1 MTSSVQAPARHGL
14 SGTALKR
21 IACVTMFIDHIGASC
36 LEAGILLPAIT
47 TGVAAYGGISIST
60 LLVLDRVLRYIGR
73 LAFPIFCFLLVEGFV
88 HTHDVKRYVQRLL
101 LFGCISEVPF
111 DLAFFRTPFTLQ
123 YQNVYW
129 TLALGVLVM
138 VGLKHFETPDGTA
151 SWKGLLCACIC
162 ALAAQLANTDYGA
175 IGVLLVMALYLTRRN
190 RRQQCI
196 IGAAM
201 MLFELTAPLAFVFI
215 WFYNGQR
222 GACGKVQQQVF
233 YWFYPVHIALLAL
246 VTNLVL

>member
-1 MTSSVQAPARHGL
+1 MTSSIQAPARRGL

-21 IACVTMFIDHIGASC
+21 IACVTMLIDHIGASC

-47 TGVAAYGGISIST
+47 TGAPSYGGIPVGT
-60 LLVLDRVLRYIGR
+60 LLAVDQVLRAIGR

-88 HTHDVKRYVQRLL
+88 HTHDVKRYVQRLV
-101 LFGCISEVPF
+101 LFGLISELPF

-129 TLALGVLVM
+129 TLALGVLAM
-138 VGLKHFETPDGTA
+138 AGLRHFETPEGNAT
-151 SWKGLLCACIC
+151 WKGVLCACAC
-162 ALAAQLANTDYGA
+162 ALAAELANTDYGA
-175 IGVLLVMALYLTRRN
+175 IGVLLIMALYLTRADRKK
-190 RRQQCI
+190 QCI
-196 IGAAM
+196 IGAVM
-201 MLFELTAPLAFVFI
+201 MLFELTAPLAFVLI

-222 GACGKVQQQVF
+222 GACGKVQQKVF

-246 VTNLVL
+246 ITNVAL

>member
-1 MTSSVQAPARHGL
+1 MTSSIQAPARSGL

-21 IACVTMFIDHIGASC
+21 IACITMLIDHIGASC

-47 TGVAAYGGISIST
+47 TGAAAYSSIPVST

-129 TLALGVLVM
+129 TLALGVLAM
-138 VGLKHFETPDGTA
+138 AGLRHFETPDGTT
-151 SWKGLLCACIC
+151 SWKGLLCAGGC
-162 ALAAQLANTDYGA
+162 ALMAFLASTDYHA
-175 IGVLLVMALYLTRRN
+175 IGVIIICALYLTRADRKK
-190 RRQQCI
+190 QCI
-196 IGAAM
+196 VGAVLFA
-201 MLFELTAPLAFVFI
+201 FELTAPLAFVLI
-215 WFYNGQR
+215 WFYNGRR
-222 GACGKVQQQVF
+222 GACGRVQQQVF

-246 VTNLVL
+246 ITNLVL